1 MFSFLVVAELA
12 CQSLVS
18 NDTSAAILAGANI
31 ILNPERL
38 VDGGQSVQD
47 GSPSGHFLS
56 RGRQASRYGKGED
69 VNAVFLKRLDHAL
82 RDGDPIRAIIR
93 AGLRITMDEGLHQCA
108 QVRILRLP
116 VSVPHMRWQIS
127 KILRQPLISSVME
140 WIQREAN
147 GPKMRTAL
155 IKSFP
160 EAARRIKPL
169 DNVLQS
175 LRNRS
180 RWSLLH
186 ELTHARDPE
195 VVRRPEFS
203 EPLSAA
209 LELAILAVMEN
220 HSVRPHWVVEHSSGE
235 IAAAYVAGFLTLE
248 DAIKVAYFRGQAAQ
262 GACDTVK
269 ERMGMTPEAH
279 EKERP
284 TNVTLAGVLSALEE
298 VQARLRQDD
307 HACRMLQVDIPYHS
321 KFVAATAEAFEQ
333 FTLQE
338 RPLVQELGCSGGVT
352 NAVDRHWQPIG
363 GPDLQQLILESQL
376 GVSSFI
382 PSRNGSYPPS

>member
-1 MFSFLVVAELA
+1 M
-12 CQSLVS
+12 
-18 NDTSAAILAGANI
+18 G
-31 ILNPERL
+31 
-38 VDGGQSVQD
+38 
-47 GSPSGHFLS
+47 
-56 RGRQASRYGKGED
+56 
-69 VNAVFLKRLDHAL
+69 
-82 RDGDPIRAIIR
+82 
-93 AGLRITMDEGLHQCA
+93 
-108 QVRILRLP
+108 
-116 VSVPHMRWQIS
+116 
-127 KILRQPLISSVME
+127 
-140 WIQREAN
+140 
-147 GPKMRTAL
+147 TAL

-376 GVSSFI
+376 GVSSSLYLAGYPVQMKAAYPLLSDEAHSVI
-382 PSRNGSYPPS
+382 VDLPNYRWNHTAKYWYKREVSKDGRVRKVPHRDLGSEPSLGASMDTHNGVMARKTEELNQGMQKTPETTVSPGEYGDLLT